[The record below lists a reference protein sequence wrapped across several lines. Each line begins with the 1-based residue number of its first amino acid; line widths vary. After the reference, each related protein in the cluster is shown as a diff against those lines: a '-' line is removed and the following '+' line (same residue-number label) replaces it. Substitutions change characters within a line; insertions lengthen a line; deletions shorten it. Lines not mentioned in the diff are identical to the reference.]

1 MPSPRSRTKSS
12 PAPSKAG
19 DARGTRARARAARGP
34 LDPLSFFEGKS
45 SPATLYLEGPSEPL
59 KAVILFAL
67 RRRWSADNPAGP
79 AARVLRAAEA
89 GVEEILAAFQNTSL
103 FAARELTIVLEI
115 EDLGRSEKKLAA
127 LAGGLEAPSGESC
140 LVLVE
145 SASDS
150 PRKSLEPLRQACA
163 VRVVADPPSRRE
175 LLEWGARRLRLE
187 SQTAE
192 SGVLE
197 AIADACEGDALAF
210 FSELSRLTS
219 FAATGGT
226 LTRADCDELL
236 APSVGAGLPEYLAAV
251 SAGDARLATRRLGRL
266 LAAGESEGTV
276 LFALT
281 NLVGGALGGW
291 ARSRELSAALRSRLA
306 PARLM
311 RAMDALYRA
320 ESAWKGGRADVV
332 AVLEQATRTVSAR

>member
-19 DARGTRARARAARGP
+19 SARSAPARRASRGP
-34 LDPLSFFEGKS
+34 VEALALFDA
-45 SPATLYLEGPSEPL
+45 PAPPPTVYLEGPSEPL
-59 KAVILFAL
+59 KAAILLEL
-67 RRRWSADNPAGP
+67 RRRWAEQNPAAP

-103 FAARELTIVLEI
+103 FAPRELTIVLEI

-127 LAGGLEAPSGESC
+127 LAAGLAGPAGESC

-150 PRKSLEPLRQACA
+150 ARKSLEPLRQACA
-163 VRVVADPPSRRE
+163 ARVFALPPSRTE
-175 LLEWGARRLRLE
+175 LLEWGARKLRLD
-187 SQTAE
+187 SQKAE
-192 SGVLE
+192 PGVLE

-219 FAATGGT
+219 FAPSGGT

-236 APSVGAGLPEYLAAV
+236 SPTVGAGLPEYLAAV
-251 SAGDARLATRRLGRL
+251 SAGDPRLASRRLGRL
-266 LAAGESEGTV
+266 LASGESEGAI

-291 ARSRELSAALRSRLA
+291 ARSRELSAALRGRLA

-311 RAMDALYRA
+311 RAMDSLYRA
-320 ESAWKGGRADVV
+320 ESTWKGGRADAI
-332 AVLEQATRTVSAR
+332 AVLEQATRVVAAR